1 MMGSDS
7 RDLDLVAELR
17 LRQWARRNYVP
28 TAERRDADWHSV
40 VVSEMRR
47 IDRDLSLVDTAQEV
61 VTSTGVVPL
70 EPSQHQAIRIDEPHA
85 SVLAPKMMQITKSA
99 DSQVETFIP
108 RYV

>member
-1 MMGSDS
+1 MMGNDS
-7 RDLDLVAELR
+7 RELDLVAELR

-28 TAERRDADWHSV
+28 AQQRHDADWHAV
-40 VVSEMRR
+40 VVNEMQR
-47 IDRDLSLVDTAQEV
+47 IDRDFSLTERTQEV

-85 SVLAPKMMQITKSA
+85 VVPAPKMQITKSA